1 MIRSM
6 KCSSAVLG
14 MAILLSGCPVA
25 CSAQKVSPAGAA
37 ASYRYDTAGVRL
49 EGTLTERKEYGPPGY
64 GETPSK
70 DERTTIL
77 VLKLSSP
84 ISVQPTANAEA
95 SGSASLDPVKDVREL
110 QLYIPKPQVADARKL
125 LGKVVVAVGT
135 LNEAAAPSQ
144 YTKVWLDTQ
153 TVNAK

>member
-1 MIRSM
+1 
-6 KCSSAVLG
+6 V
-14 MAILLSGCPVA
+14 
-25 CSAQKVSPAGAA
+25 
-37 ASYRYDTAGVRL
+37 
-49 EGTLTERKEYGPPGY
+49 GTLTERKEYGPPGY
-64 GETPSK
+64 GETTSK
-70 DERTTIL
+70 DERDTIL

-84 ISVQPTANAEA
+84 ISIQPTANAEA
-95 SGSASLDPVKDVREL
+95 SGSASLDPVKDVREV
-110 QLYIPKPQVADARKL
+110 QLFVPRHQVADARKL